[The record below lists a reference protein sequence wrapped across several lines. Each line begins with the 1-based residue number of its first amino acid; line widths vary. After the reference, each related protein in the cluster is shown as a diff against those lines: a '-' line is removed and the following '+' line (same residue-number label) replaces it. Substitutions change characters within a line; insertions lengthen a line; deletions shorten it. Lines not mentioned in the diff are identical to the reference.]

1 MAERNFKKKKRNNV
15 QRHRKPVMLI
25 TGEGKNKT
33 EQLYFSSFNEQHGN
47 YVIRFVKTG
56 LDTDPSRMLRF
67 MKKAWTANGLNT
79 KNGDKAYI
87 VLDLDCD
94 PQKIQ
99 KIKSLQKS
107 SKNIKFILSNPC
119 IEVWFILHFKYT
131 THPFED
137 SKDPKKELAKYI
149 PGYKE
154 NMDIS
159 EKIRPYLEKAG
170 ENIKKLTEHFN
181 SINIKWGDVDCNPM
195 TEVDTILKELGVL

>member
-1 MAERNFKKKKRNNV
+1 
-15 QRHRKPVMLI
+15 MLI

-56 LDTDPSRMLRF
+56 LDTDPSRMLRS

-99 KIKSLQKS
+99 KISNSLYLILAS
-107 SKNIKFILSNPC
+107 RFGLFYILS
-119 IEVWFILHFKYT
+119 ILPT
-131 THPFED
+131 RLRIVRIQ
-137 SKDPKKELAKYI
+137 KK
-149 PGYKE
+149 
-154 NMDIS
+154 N
-159 EKIRPYLEKAG
+159 
-170 ENIKKLTEHFN
+170 
-181 SINIKWGDVDCNPM
+181 
-195 TEVDTILKELGVL
+195 

>member
-56 LDTDPSRMLRF
+56 LDTDPSRMLRS

-107 SKNIKFILSNPC
+107 SKNKKF
-119 IEVWFILHFKYT
+119 
-131 THPFED
+131 
-137 SKDPKKELAKYI
+137 AKI
-149 PGYKE
+149 
-154 NMDIS
+154 
-159 EKIRPYLEKAG
+159 
-170 ENIKKLTEHFN
+170 IKKYQIHC
-181 SINIKWGDVDCNPM
+181 I
-195 TEVDTILKELGVL
+195 